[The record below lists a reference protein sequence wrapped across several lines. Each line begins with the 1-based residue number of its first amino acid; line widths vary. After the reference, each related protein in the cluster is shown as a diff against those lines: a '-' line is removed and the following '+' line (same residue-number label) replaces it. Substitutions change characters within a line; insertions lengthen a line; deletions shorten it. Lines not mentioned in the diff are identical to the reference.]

1 MKNVLNQ
8 LTTLWLFM
16 AFCLLPLSAMAQ
28 IMIHGTVV
36 DENNDPVIGATVRV
50 KGRTEIATSTDIE
63 GKFELK
69 VPKASSTLI
78 VSYIGMTTVEI
89 KAQTGVEMKVVL
101 SEDSQLLDEVV
112 VVGYGQQKKQSVI
125 GAITQTS
132 GATLERAGGV
142 SSVGAALTGNLPGV
156 ITTATQGTPGDEDP
170 KIYIRGQG
178 TWNNSD
184 PLVLVDGIER
194 PMTSV
199 DISSVESISVLKD
212 ASATAV
218 FGVKGANGVILI
230 TTKRGK
236 EGAADIRIAAN
247 ATVKLPSKLASKYD
261 SYDALALRNQ
271 VILRE
276 LGLYPEAWN
285 DFTPLDIMNKYRYP
299 TDQTEAE
306 RYPNVDWADEMVRKA
321 TMSYNANVNVSGG
334 NKFVKYFASVD
345 YLHEGDILKQI
356 DNGKTYDPGYGFNRI
371 NVRSNLDFNI
381 TRTTQLTANLSG
393 SYGVKQDVW
402 DQTDWEYRIW
412 QSIYS
417 NPPDCYYPHYSDG
430 TWGFYPPDEIGTI
443 NSAATI
449 GNNGIRK
456 VTTCRINTD
465 FTLRQDLSF
474 LLKGLSTRFT
484 LSFDN
489 SFKSQGGIYDNSSMP
504 SKYIDPLT
512 GEVIYSSYYGTNQFD
527 YIVQPWS
534 VRADETYA
542 YGSQNSRKLYYQAQV
557 DYARDFGRNSVTLMG
572 LFSRDRYASGSEFEH
587 FREDWVFRG
596 TYNFDNRYFAEF
608 NGAYNGSEKFSTDYR
623 FAFFPSVGLGWRISG
638 EKFMRSLSFID
649 NLKVRAS
656 WGQVGDDNVYGRWL
670 YMTEWKNENSSNL
683 GSHGGNMS
691 PYIWWTESKIGTP
704 DIHWEKVTK
713 KNIGI
718 EFSFLNGLV
727 AGNVDLFKDL
737 RTDILLSGSSR
748 SVPPFF
754 GDTPGTANLGKV
766 SVKGYEIE
774 LRFSK
779 RIGRDWRIWANFNMT
794 HAVDKVLNADDPKL
808 KDEHQKTEGKQ
819 LGQTTAIVN
828 NGYYNTWD
836 ELYGSTK
843 LNTYDM
849 EKLPGNLDFVDY
861 NGDGIID
868 SYDVVPY
875 GYPERPQNTYSTSI
889 GFEWKGLS
897 AFVQFYGVNN
907 ANRVVDL
914 TSFSGHM
921 NRAYKLGSFWT
932 PDNTSPDGPMPR
944 WLSHSDNKGTVNI
957 YDSSYL
963 RLKNVEI
970 AYLFN
975 QKWVKSLGVN
985 SVRLYVNGDNLLM
998 WSNMPDDREVNMGA
1012 STAYPTVKR
1021 VNFGVNI
1028 NL

>member
-1 MKNVLNQ
+1 
-8 LTTLWLFM
+8 
-16 AFCLLPLSAMAQ
+16 
-28 IMIHGTVV
+28 
-36 DENNDPVIGATVRV
+36 
-50 KGRTEIATSTDIE
+50 
-63 GKFELK
+63 
-69 VPKASSTLI
+69 
-78 VSYIGMTTVEI
+78 
-89 KAQTGVEMKVVL
+89 
-101 SEDSQLLDEVV
+101 
-112 VVGYGQQKKQSVI
+112 
-125 GAITQTS
+125 
-132 GATLERAGGV
+132 
-142 SSVGAALTGNLPGV
+142 
-156 ITTATQGTPGDEDP
+156 
-170 KIYIRGQG
+170 
-178 TWNNSD
+178 
-184 PLVLVDGIER
+184 
-194 PMTSV
+194 
-199 DISSVESISVLKD
+199 
-212 ASATAV
+212 
-218 FGVKGANGVILI
+218 
-230 TTKRGK
+230 
-236 EGAADIRIAAN
+236 
-247 ATVKLPSKLASKYD
+247 
-261 SYDALALRNQ
+261 
-271 VILRE
+271 
-276 LGLYPEAWN
+276 
-285 DFTPLDIMNKYRYP
+285 
-299 TDQTEAE
+299 
-306 RYPNVDWADEMVRKA
+306 
-321 TMSYNANVNVSGG
+321 
-334 NKFVKYFASVD
+334 
-345 YLHEGDILKQI
+345 
-356 DNGKTYDPGYGFNRI
+356 
-371 NVRSNLDFNI
+371 
-381 TRTTQLTANLSG
+381 
-393 SYGVKQDVW
+393 
-402 DQTDWEYRIW
+402 
-412 QSIYS
+412 
-417 NPPDCYYPHYSDG
+417 
-430 TWGFYPPDEIGTI
+430 
-443 NSAATI
+443 
-449 GNNGIRK
+449 
-456 VTTCRINTD
+456 
-465 FTLRQDLSF
+465 
-474 LLKGLSTRFT
+474 
-484 LSFDN
+484 
-489 SFKSQGGIYDNSSMP
+489 
-504 SKYIDPLT
+504 
-512 GEVIYSSYYGTNQFD
+512 
-527 YIVQPWS
+527 
-534 VRADETYA
+534 
-542 YGSQNSRKLYYQAQV
+542 
-557 DYARDFGRNSVTLMG
+557 
-572 LFSRDRYASGSEFEH
+572 
-587 FREDWVFRG
+587 
-596 TYNFDNRYFAEF
+596 
-608 NGAYNGSEKFSTDYR
+608 
-623 FAFFPSVGLGWRISG
+623 
-638 EKFMRSLSFID
+638 MRSLSFID

-754 GDTPGTANLGKV
+754 GGTPGTANLGKV